1 MHKNF
6 DQRTAPARHGL
17 RVALL
22 AGTTSALALGGT
34 AMAQERQAAAA
45 NDGAQVQEIVVTA
58 TRRAEVLSR
67 VPMSVAAYNQESL
80 DKRGIRQIDDVMRFT
95 PGVNISRFAS
105 TGATLSIRGIS
116 SGTGAGTTGIYV
128 DDTPIQIRSLGSQPR
143 DAIPNLFDIERVEVL
158 RGPQGTLFGAGSQG
172 GAVRFLT
179 PRPSLT
185 GLDVYARSEL
195 AFTESGAP
203 SAEAGVAIGAPI
215 VEDRLGFRVSAY
227 YRRDGGFIDRG
238 PYLANSVTPADPY
251 LGRGRVQ
258 QIQRK
263 NANDFDTY
271 AFRAALTARLGDNIT
286 VTPSIYYNRSVAH
299 DISTAWWIL
308 SDPGDQKFVTGN
320 NRPETNKDRFYL
332 PALNVEWDLGFATL
346 TSNTSKLVRN
356 DDGVYDYTTYI
367 LQNFPENPTPSNP
380 FGIFNKYY
388 GFADHDPYNLSG
400 NNQNNF
406 NQEIRLASNNP
417 DARITW
423 VVGAYYAN
431 ARQSSYQSAKDDYFA
446 EYFGISAGPMPM
458 VVYDE
463 ELVAHDKQR
472 AIFGEITWEVLDGL
486 KVTGGLRYAKTSF
499 DFKGT
504 VAGLVAGPTGFIE
517 NEGSQSEKPLT
528 PKLSVQ
534 YQWDENNL
542 AYFTAAKGYRIGGSN
557 RAIPPTPACVA
568 ALTSIGYDEPPTAYD
583 SDNVWSYEVGSKNTF
598 MGGRAR
604 VAAAAYMI
612 NWTDII
618 RNVPS
623 LGVGCAYELIANLG
637 EATSR
642 GFELESTFVV
652 SDNLTVGLAAGYNN
666 IEYDD
671 SIRLLGAPED
681 LVREGHT
688 LGGSPW
694 TVSTN
699 VSYDFDAMGLPAY
712 LRGDYTFRSVNKG
725 LTPQRDPTFPRAYDP
740 TAVLAPAFHDVRLR
754 AGVRLENGADVSVF
768 VNNLLNRTN
777 VGFGGGRFGPVDE
790 FIAPRPRTMGV
801 TATYRY

>member
-1 MHKNF
+1 MNGILNHRPSTDRRRLK
-6 DQRTAPARHGL
+6 A
-17 RVALL
+17 ALL
-22 AGTTSALALGGT
+22 AGSAIAFALGE
-34 AMAQERQAAAA
+34 AAVAQERQAAAA
-45 NDGAQVQEIVVTA
+45 NDSAQVQEIVVTA

-105 TGATLSIRGIS
+105 TGATLSIRGIAS
-116 SGTGAGTTGIYV
+116 STGAGTTGIYV

-143 DAIPNLFDIERVEVL
+143 DAIPNLFDVERVEVL
-158 RGPQGTLFGAGSQG
+158 RGPQGTLFGAGAQG
-172 GAVRFLT
+172 GALRFIT
-179 PRPSLT
+179 PRPSLD
-185 GLDVYARSEL
+185 GVEVYARGEL
-195 AFTESGAP
+195 AFTDNGAP
-203 SAEAGVAIGAPI
+203 SHEAGVAIGAPI
-215 VEDRLGFRVSAY
+215 VEDQLGFRISAY

-238 PYLANSVTPADPY
+238 PYLAGSVSPQDPY
-251 LGRGRVQ
+251 VGRGQVQ

-271 AFRAALTARLGDNIT
+271 AFRAAITARLGDAVT
-286 VTPSIYYNRSVAH
+286 VTPSLYYNRSVAH
-299 DISTAWWIL
+299 DISSAWYIL
-308 SDPGDQKFVTGN
+308 SDPGNQKFVTGN

-332 PALNVEWDLGFATL
+332 PALNIEWDLGFATL
-346 TSNTSKLVRN
+346 TSNTSKFIRN

-367 LQNFPENPTPSNP
+367 LQNFPENPNPSNP
-380 FGIFNKYY
+380 FGVFDKYY
-388 GFADHDPYNLSG
+388 ALSDHDPHNFSG

-417 DARITW
+417 DSRLTW

-431 ARQSSYQSAKDDYFA
+431 ARQSSYQSARDTYFP
-446 EYFGISAGPMPM
+446 EYFGISNGPLDM

-463 ELVAHDKQR
+463 ELIAHDKQR
-472 AIFGEITWEVLDGL
+472 AIFGEITWEVIDGL
-486 KVTGGLRYAKTSF
+486 KITGGLRYAKSSF
-499 DFKGT
+499 DFRGT

-528 PKLSVQ
+528 PKFSVQ
-534 YQWDENNL
+534 YQLDENNL

-557 RAIPPTPACVA
+557 RAIPESPACVA
-568 ALTSIGYDEPPTAYD
+568 ALASIGYDEAPTAYK
-583 SDNVWSYEVGSKNTF
+583 SDNVWSYEVGSKNSF
-598 MGGRAR
+598 MDGRAR

-612 NWTDII
+612 KWTDII

-637 EATSR
+637 EATSK
-642 GFELESTFVV
+642 GFELESTLVV
-652 SDNLTVGLAAGYNN
+652 TDGLTVGLAAGYNN
-666 IEYDD
+666 IEYDET
-671 SIRLLGAPED
+671 IRLLGAPED

-694 TVSTN
+694 TVSAN
-699 VSYDFDAMGLPAY
+699 VSYDFDARGIPAY
-712 LRGDYTFRSVNKG
+712 FRGDYTYRSVNKA
-725 LTPQRDPTFPRAYDP
+725 LTPQRDPTFSRLYDP
-740 TAVLAPAFHDVRLR
+740 TVVLGPSFHDVRLR
-754 AGVRLENGADVSVF
+754 AGVRLDNGADVSVF
-768 VNNLLNRTN
+768 VNNLLNRTR
-777 VGFGGGRFGPVDE
+777 VGFGGSRLGPLDE